1 MRDAGIGRLLVASL
15 HQAIADQLPDRL
27 EFYENWLRPEGLWH
41 GTIGPAPL
49 AAVLSFLRQ
58 EGAAYH
64 AVVQRAGDYAAEWSP
79 ATRWR
84 APRALLRCLPR
95 RCRSRLALR
104 AARRLIRQC
113 HPASRAA
120 IKVRRDAATLTIQ
133 GSIFCS
139 VRDHSAVPLCGFY
152 AAALGHLLRAY
163 GVEGAGVAGVCRA
176 MGDPACVI
184 SIGTTPEASSVP
196 GPAAAG
202 AGEAAG

>member
-64 AVVQRAGDYAAEWSP
+64 AVVQRAGSYAAEWSLS
-79 ATRWR
+79 ARWR
-84 APRALLRCLPR
+84 LPRVLLRWLPA

-104 AARRLIRQC
+104 AARRLVRQC
-113 HPASRAA
+113 HPGSRAV
-120 IKVRRDAATLTIQ
+120 IRVRRNTATLTIR
-133 GSIFCS
+133 GSVFCS
-139 VRDHSAVPLCGFY
+139 VRDRSPVPLCGFY
-152 AAALGHLLRAY
+152 AEALSQLLGAY
-163 GVEGAGVAGVCRA
+163 GIEGAGVAGVCRA
-176 MGDPACVI
+176 MGDPSCVI
-184 SIGTTPEASSVP
+184 SIGAAPEASSGP

-202 AGEAAG
+202 AGEAAR